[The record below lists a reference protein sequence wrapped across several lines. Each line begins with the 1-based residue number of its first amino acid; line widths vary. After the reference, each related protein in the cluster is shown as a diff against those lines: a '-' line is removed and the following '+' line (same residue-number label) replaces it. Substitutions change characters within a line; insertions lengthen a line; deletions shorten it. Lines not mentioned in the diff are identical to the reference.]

1 MQKKSIQMVVAGKTV
16 TVQIGKEMHKIVLAD
31 CIRNETDCGAL
42 INCSINCKI
51 YHFVVRLFLFQS
63 KYRGKRKKR

>member
-1 MQKKSIQMVVAGKTV
+1 MVVAGKTV
-16 TVQIGKEMHKIVLAD
+16 TIQIRKEMHKIVLVD
-31 CIRNETDCGAL
+31 CIRRSMCVCEGSVPRAL

>member
-1 MQKKSIQMVVAGKTV
+1 MCEGSVP
-16 TVQIGKEMHKIVLAD
+16 
-31 CIRNETDCGAL
+31 RAL

-63 KYRGKRKKR
+63 KNIEGKGKKR